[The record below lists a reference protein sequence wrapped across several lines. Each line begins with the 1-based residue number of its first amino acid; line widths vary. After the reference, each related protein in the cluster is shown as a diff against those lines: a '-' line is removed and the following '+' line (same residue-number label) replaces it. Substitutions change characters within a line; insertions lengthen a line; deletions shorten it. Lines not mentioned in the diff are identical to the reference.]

1 MQAALDFQNMTVQV
15 LPSPLIAN
23 STLASEV
30 EVGIFWL
37 ARSQKLS
44 F

>member
-1 MQAALDFQNMTVQV
+1 MQAASDFEAMTVQV

-23 STLASEV
+23 LTLASEV
-30 EVGIFWL
+30 EVRF
-37 ARSQKLS
+37 AKRCAKVD